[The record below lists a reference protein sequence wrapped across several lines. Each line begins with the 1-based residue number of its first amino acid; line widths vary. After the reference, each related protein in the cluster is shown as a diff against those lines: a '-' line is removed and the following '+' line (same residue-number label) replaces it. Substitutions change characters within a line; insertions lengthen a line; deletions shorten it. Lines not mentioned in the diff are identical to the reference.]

1 MTNTLASMSNGS
13 VGTIETLAG
22 ERGFRRRLLELGFLP
37 GTSVRLIGAAPMGD
51 PLDVEV
57 RGCRFS
63 VRRAEAE
70 LVVVQTGAVAAAAN
84 FSLLPGGATSPPGS

>member
-1 MTNTLASMSNGS
+1 MTTTLASMPNGS
-13 VGTIETLAG
+13 VGTIATLGG

-37 GTSVRLIGAAPMGD
+37 GTAVRLIGAAPMGD

-63 VRRAEAE
+63 LRRAEAK
-70 LVVVQTGAVAAAAN
+70 LVVVETGAIAAAA
-84 FSLLPGGATSPPGS
+84 A